1 MVPKKATHVHFSS
14 YLKVTK
20 ATEISDLD
28 PLTFDSD
35 WLLTET
41 DRQLLDV
48 EGRLYYRRT
57 PMTCDTGPRERFP
70 RFIAYKRNII

>member
-35 WLLTET
+35 
-41 DRQLLDV
+41 
-48 EGRLYYRRT
+48 
-57 PMTCDTGPRERFP
+57 
-70 RFIAYKRNII
+70 